1 MRTEGTYTDGG
12 TPNSFEK
19 VYLPGHA
26 TARLSR
32 FVNSSKLAG
41 NDEQYAA
48 TLALVGQRLGI
59 PSRVVMGAEP
69 SPSGEVRGRD
79 VHAWVEVRLDDGS
92 WFPLRASTFVPSR
105 DKTPSEQQLKSEEQ
119 KVGAQVPPPAGVNPP
134 SLLQGPDQ
142 AQNATDI
149 AKRKKSPF
157 DVGAWPWWLKVL
169 VLGVLLPLLL
179 VAGYLLL
186 VRWLKARR
194 RLRHASTGPVPARA
208 AWVWRD
214 LVAEARSLGVRPP
227 RRATRLEQA
236 GAVDAALATAA
247 ALAADA
253 GGRVGG
259 DVTTAA
265 AVVAR
270 AVDAVVFGVGEGDP
284 DAVLALHGDAE
295 SVLAD
300 LRGGASRWVRWRSD
314 ADPRPLLARTE
325 RRDPQRQARWRRW
338 RVPGIRRRG
347 DADPTPA

>member
-1 MRTEGTYTDGG
+1 M
-12 TPNSFEK
+12 
-19 VYLPGHA
+19 
-26 TARLSR
+26 
-32 FVNSSKLAG
+32 
-41 NDEQYAA
+41 
-48 TLALVGQRLGI
+48 
-59 PSRVVMGAEP
+59 
-69 SPSGEVRGRD
+69 RGRD

-214 LVAEARSLGVRPP
+214 LVAEARSLGVPRAPPSHPP
-227 RRATRLEQA
+227 RAGRRRRRGPARCRGHPGCRGSAACRIRVAVTPASASVASPRARRRRRLRCRARATRMPCSPC
-236 GAVDAALATAA
+236 T
-247 ALAADA
+247 
-253 GGRVGG
+253 R
-259 DVTTAA
+259 
-265 AVVAR
+265 
-270 AVDAVVFGVGEGDP
+270 
-284 DAVLALHGDAE
+284 DAE

-300 LRGGASRWVRWRSD
+300 LRAGASRWVRWRSD

-325 RRDPQRQARWRRW
+325 RRDPQRQAWWRRW